1 MLWLVEEM
9 LLAKDGLSQYISAVG
24 ENKYDLEEDWQIFM
38 VSTHPPCGDATTF
51 VKDIEKSDANSDAE
65 KSVIKEDD
73 PPCKKAKL
81 DLNRTGARKR
91 STLPW
96 PWMGYHKM
104 G

>member
-1 MLWLVEEM
+1 MEALQL
-9 LLAKDGLSQYISAVG
+9 QYISAVG
-24 ENKYDLEEDWQIFM
+24 ENKYDLEEDWQICM
-38 VSTHPPCGDATTF
+38 VSTHPPCGDAKIF